1 MPKMPTPHP
10 AAGTLFEN
18 PDAMVAKAT
27 ALLDAGRS
35 DDARIV
41 LERVLRIDRSRFDAL
56 TLLGIAHAQLGRPED
71 GLRLIDLALR
81 MAPDQAIG
89 QNARG
94 VCLFQLDRIEEAFE
108 SFDNATRLGL
118 DAAYKNR
125 GATLMY
131 LGRYDEGLASS
142 DKALLINPSD
152 PEIYVHRVPALLS
165 HRRYDEALASLDH
178 AVALRPDYAEAW
190 FYKAR
195 ILLTRGDFDAGW
207 DLFEWRWR
215 MRQAQRS
222 LRDFVEPLWLGTESI
237 AGKSI
242 LLHAEQG
249 FGDMLQ
255 FCRFAPIVANLGAK
269 VILEVPSE
277 LHALA
282 MSLGHGIEV
291 VPREAAPPPCDF
303 QCPLMSL
310 PKALGLQP
318 DKIPAPRS
326 YLFAPVDRLAAW
338 DVRLGPPARPRVG
351 LVWFGSF
358 SGGIANLKSMAFE
371 EMGSLTDCGADFF
384 SLQKQQ
390 PTQDASAFQRS
401 DTIVD
406 LGPELKDFA
415 DTAAAMSKLDL
426 IITVDTAAAHLA
438 GALGGPVWVLLSTQP
453 EWRWP
458 DGPSTPWYPTARLF
472 RQSVPCDWRQPL
484 AEVRMALEDWILNH
498 RQVTDSSR

>member
-18 PDAMVAKAT
+18 PDAMLAKAT

-35 DDARIV
+35 DDARIL

-89 QNARG
+89 HNARG
-94 VCLFQLDRIEEAFE
+94 VCLFQMDRTEEAFE
-108 SFDNATRLGL
+108 SFDSATRLGL
-118 DAAYKNR
+118 DAAHKNR

-142 DKALLINPSD
+142 DKALLLNPSD

-195 ILLTRGDFDAGW
+195 ILLTRGDFAAGW

-222 LRDFVEPLWLGTESI
+222 LRDFGEPLWLGEESI
-237 AGKSI
+237 SGKSI

-249 FGDMLQ
+249 FGDMVQ
-255 FCRFAPIVANLGAK
+255 FSRFGPLVADLGAK
-269 VILEVPSE
+269 VTLEVPNE
-277 LHALA
+277 LHEL
-282 MSLGHGIEV
+282 MKSLGHGIEV
-291 VPREAAPPPCDF
+291 VAEGDPRPPCEF
-303 QCPLMSL
+303 RCPLMSL
-310 PKALGLQP
+310 PKALGLRP
-318 DKIPAPRS
+318 DRIPAPRS
-326 YLFAPVDRLAAW
+326 YLSASADRLAAW
-338 DVRLGPPARPRVG
+338 DARLGQSTRPRVG

-358 SGGIANLKSMAFE
+358 AGGIANLKSMAFE
-371 EMGSLTDCGADFF
+371 DMLTLTNCEADFF

-390 PTQDASAFQRS
+390 PLDDASAFQRD
-401 DTIVD
+401 DTLVD

-426 IITVDTAAAHLA
+426 IITVDTASAHLA
-438 GALGGPVWVLLSTQP
+438 GALGKPVWILLSTQP

-458 DGPSTPWYPTARLF
+458 DGPATPWYPTARLF
-472 RQSVPCDWRQPL
+472 RQSVACEWGQPL
-484 AEVRMALEDWILNH
+484 AEVREALRSWIFD
-498 RQVTDSSR
+498 RRSSEQPIH